1 MNFDEDTLE
10 EIKMNRNRVRNSGEK
25 FTSGGSSTQAY
36 EISYDLPDGNQ
47 IKLNQS
53 ELTLPYEKL
62 FQNYIRGEE
71 ELLFSLFSKSG
82 HNQPNLVSMVID
94 SLEKVPIQHKK
105 DLIGNLIL
113 AGGNTKAPNFA
124 ERLAQEVITINLFL

>member
-25 FTSGGSSTQAY
+25 FTSGGSSIQAY

-71 ELLFSLFSKSG
+71 ELLFNLFSKSG
-82 HNQPNLVSMVID
+82 HN
-94 SLEKVPIQHKK
+94 
-105 DLIGNLIL
+105 
-113 AGGNTKAPNFA
+113 
-124 ERLAQEVITINLFL
+124 